1 MIFILTPKVTNFFAM
16 RKLIIVALISTL
28 LPNLNA
34 QNGYQTGQEISDFHL
49 PNAANTMN
57 GIGMDVSLSDYNNV
71 KGYIIVFTDNT
82 CPFSEAYEDRIV
94 ALHRKYAMKGYPVI
108 AINPANDINPE
119 ESFEQMKLHA
129 KEKNYPFAYL
139 QDTTQHIAMKLG
151 ATHVAQAFVIQ
162 KKKDKNI
169 IRYAGAIDDNT
180 WEAAQVGIQYIA
192 DAVDHLLK
200 GALPNRKQTLSEGC
214 EIQWKK
220 DIAAELTTDA
230 DLLPVKRRKRN

>member
-1 MIFILTPKVTNFFAM
+1 M
-16 RKLIIVALISTL
+16 RKLIVIALISTL

-34 QNGYQTGQEISDFHL
+34 QNGYQVGQEIIDFNL
-49 PNAANTMN
+49 ANAANTMN
-57 GIGMDVSLSDYNNV
+57 GIGIEVSLSDYNNV
-71 KGYIIVFTDNT
+71 KGYIIVFTGNA
-82 CPFSEAYEDRIV
+82 CPFSEAYEDRITT
-94 ALHRKYAMKGYPVI
+94 LHRKYAMKGYPVI

-119 ESFEQMKLHA
+119 ESFEQMKLRA

-169 IRYAGAIDDNT
+169 IRYVGAIDDNT
-180 WEAAQVGIQYIA
+180 WEAAQVSIRYVA
-192 DAVDHLLK
+192 NAVDHLLI
-200 GALPNRKQTLSEGC
+200 GQLPNRKLTPSEGC

-220 DIAAELTTDA
+220 ELAA
-230 DLLPVKRRKRN
+230 DLSTEADILPVKRRKRN

>member
-1 MIFILTPKVTNFFAM
+1 M
-16 RKLIIVALISTL
+16 RKLIVIALISTL
-28 LPNLNA
+28 LPNVNA
-34 QNGYQTGQEISDFHL
+34 QNGYQTGQEINDFHL

-57 GIGMDVSLSDYNNV
+57 GVGIEVSLSDYNNV
-71 KGYIIVFTDNT
+71 KGYIVVFTANA
-82 CPFSEAYEDRIV
+82 CPFSEAYEDRIT

-119 ESFEQMKLHA
+119 ESFEQMKLRA

-151 ATHVAQAFVIQ
+151 ATHVVQAFVIQ

-169 IRYAGAIDDNT
+169 VRYVGAIDDNT
-180 WEAAQVGIQYIA
+180 WEAAQVDIQYVA
-192 DAVDHLLK
+192 DAVDRLLK
-200 GALPNRKQTLSEGC
+200 GALPNRKLTPSEGC

-220 DIAAELTTDA
+220 ELAAEQLTTDA
-230 DLLPVKRRKRN
+230 DILPVKRRRKN